1 MMYSFAMRL
10 DAHQTM
16 DADPTFANHAGTV
29 ETPERPLVMLIED
42 DFMLRSS
49 LAELL
54 RSHGYRVECYAN
66 GIDALKRLDTSP
78 VPDLI
83 LLDIM
88 LPYMDGVK
96 FRQLQL
102 TSPASRIP
110 VVVITAVGVPKDKVA
125 ELRFAQIFQKPLE
138 MPALVDTVRE
148 LCPIRPG

>member
-1 MMYSFAMRL
+1 MMDS
-10 DAHQTM
+10 
-16 DADPTFANHAGTV
+16 DPTFAAQLRTL
-29 ETPERPLVMLIED
+29 ESPDRPLVMLIED

-96 FRQLQL
+96 FRQRQL
-102 TSPASRIP
+102 ASRTSRIP
-110 VVVITAVGVPKDKVA
+110 VVVITAMGVPRDRVD